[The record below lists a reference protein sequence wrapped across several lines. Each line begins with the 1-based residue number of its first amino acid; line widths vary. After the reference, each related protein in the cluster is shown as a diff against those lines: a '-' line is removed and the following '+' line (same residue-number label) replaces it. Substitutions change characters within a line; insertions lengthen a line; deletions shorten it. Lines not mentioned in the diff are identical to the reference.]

1 MWRDERSI
9 FNQQIYLL
17 YWGNW
22 RRGRPSMAGNLL
34 KRHLKLL
41 ECDRIWEKP
50 VYVLC
55 KYSFEIENNYSAME
69 ENEGHCKTW
78 FMFILHANNQ
88 GRWKTS
94 FQSTISSAS
103 FYSLSVWSQ
112 RQEAEASISEIISE
126 RLWVQLDT
134 LNKIP
139 GHQKAKNIMNVTNGQ
154 W

>member
-50 VYVLC
+50 VYFVSTHFRLKIIAVLWKKTKDIARLDSC
-55 KYSFEIENNYSAME
+55 LSFTPTIRADE
-69 ENEGHCKTW
+69 
-78 FMFILHANNQ
+78 
-88 GRWKTS
+88 KTS

-103 FYSLSVWSQ
+103 FYTLSGWSLRSRGFHFRNNFRTALSSIGHTQQNSWSQ
-112 RQEAEASISEIISE
+112 KSKKYYECNKWTMII
-126 RLWVQLDT
+126 
-134 LNKIP
+134 
-139 GHQKAKNIMNVTNGQ
+139 G
-154 W
+154 

>member
-50 VYVLC
+50 VYFVSTHLRLKIITVPWKKTKDIARLDSC
-55 KYSFEIENNYSAME
+55 LSFTPTIRADE
-69 ENEGHCKTW
+69 KTP
-78 FMFILHANNQ
+78 FKVPSVQL
-88 GRWKTS
+88 
-94 FQSTISSAS
+94 
-103 FYSLSVWSQ
+103 LSIPCLADHS
-112 RQEAEASISEIISE
+112 EAEASISEIISE

-134 LNKIP
+134 HNKIP
-139 GHQKAKNIMNVTNGQ
+139 GHKKAKNIINVTNGQ